1 MRHAL
6 LCYTVPTPDQ
16 YNATHFLPETD
27 APMVLY
33 QGVTQGVR

>member
-6 LCYTVPTPDQ
+6 LCSLCRRRIGK
-16 YNATHFLPETD
+16 NATHFLPETD